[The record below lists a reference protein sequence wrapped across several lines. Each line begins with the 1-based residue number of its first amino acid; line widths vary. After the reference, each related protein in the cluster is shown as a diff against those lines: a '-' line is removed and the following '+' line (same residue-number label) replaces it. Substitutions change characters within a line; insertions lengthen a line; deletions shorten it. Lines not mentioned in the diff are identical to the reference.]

1 MSQMLE
7 HYWQDPI
14 FEEGYFTYPNL
25 YSYIVRQFPTNSH
38 FVEVG
43 CWKGRSAAYMAVEI
57 NNSGKVIR
65 FDCVDTWKGSL
76 TEEPHQND
84 LSVKSGTLYEKF
96 MSNTERVKHII
107 TPIRGDS
114 VSVASQYADDSLDF
128 VFIDGDHRYECVKA
142 DIEAWLPKMKSGSV
156 LAGHDYGWCEDVRR
170 AVHEVLGEG
179 TDQYTDRYGIGYKSY
194 DDPWG
199 EGCWIINID

>member
-65 FDCVDTWKGSL
+65 FDCVDTWKGSF

-142 DIEAWLPKMKSGSV
+142 DIEAWLPKMKSGSI

-179 TDQYTDRYGIGYKSY
+179 TDSYTDRYGIGYKSY